1 MNTSTTRR
9 PRQRRA
15 ALISMLVLA
24 LGAAGPGLAI
34 AQDAPSG
41 RPIRFVVPYPA
52 GGAADQITRLVA
64 NGTSAA
70 LGVPI
75 IIDNKGGAAGMIAA
89 ESVLRAEPDG
99 QTFYVGANAPIVINQ
114 AIYDKMPYDPARD
127 FVPVAGMGKAPL
139 LLVTRKDLGASDLK
153 ALIAKGEKMPNGFT
167 MGSASS
173 GNITHLAGEYAAR
186 KMGFKVTHVPFAGSA
201 PAITSM
207 MGGNVDIMF
216 DALPSC
222 MPQARAGRIVPL
234 LILDGQRFP
243 QLPEVPTAAEL
254 GFPGLEAAA
263 WFGLMARSGTPPAA
277 VERMNRAVNE
287 ALKKPELVDKL
298 RTIGAQPMPGT
309 QQQFAA
315 FIDGER
321 KLWMPLAKSLGV
333 RAD

>member
-1 MNTSTTRR
+1 MLGSLLMLNLACVL
-9 PRQRRA
+9 PA
-15 ALISMLVLA
+15 AA
-24 LGAAGPGLAI
+24 N
-34 AQDAPSG
+34 AQDTFTS
-41 RPIRFVVPYPA
+41 RPVRFVVPYPA

-64 NGTSAA
+64 HETSTA
-70 LGVPI
+70 LGAPI
-75 IIDNKGGAAGMIAA
+75 VIENKAGAAGMIAA

-99 QTFYVGANAPIVINQ
+99 ATFFVGANAPIVINQ
-114 AIYDKMPYDPARD
+114 AIYQKMPYDPVRD

-139 LLVTRKDLGASDLK
+139 LLVTRKDLGAPDLK
-153 ALIAKGEKMPNGFT
+153 TLIAKAEKMPAGFT

-186 KMGFKVTHVPFAGSA
+186 KMGFKVTHVPFTGSA

-222 MPQARAGRIVPL
+222 MQQARGARIVPL
-234 LILDGQRFP
+234 TILDSQRFP
-243 QLPEVPTAAEL
+243 QLPDVPTAAEL
-254 GFPGLEAAA
+254 GYPGLEAAA
-263 WFGLMARSGTPPAA
+263 WFGLMARTGTPTAA
-277 VERMNRAVNE
+277 IERMNRAVND
-287 ALKKPELVDKL
+287 ALKKPELVEKL
-298 RTIGAQPMPGT
+298 RNIGAQPMPGT

>member
-1 MNTSTTRR
+1 MNTSTTRHLR
-9 PRQRRA
+9 HRRA
-15 ALISMLVLA
+15 ALISMLALT
-24 LGAAGPGLAI
+24 LGAAGPGLAM
-34 AQDAPSG
+34 AQDATSA

-243 QLPEVPTAAEL
+243 QLS
-254 GFPGLEAAA
+254 GLEAAA

-277 VERMNRAVNE
+277 IERMNRGVNE
-287 ALKKPELVDKL
+287 ALKKPELVEKL